1 MTLDTTVDSKDRGDD
16 TLRRFKFQ
24 LTYAGIVSLSLL
36 DNSSGVCEVFCEHHE
51 DILVKLINGQFI
63 GVQVKTRDL
72 GLGPF
77 ETETESIWNCLK
89 KFVALESRF
98 PGRFLRFTIVS
109 NAGFY
114 NAKESV
120 KNLKWIVGHAKGGN
134 GSEMLKPRSK
144 TKTAINRLAKECK
157 CSATDVISV
166 LAKIELKGDAAPLNH
181 VDLDLE
187 NRLSL
192 LTQVAEQTSGAIKE
206 VAKKII
212 FKHLEASSLTSE
224 PSLTEEYISLNSIE
238 DEAKQKVI
246 DGKRITKELLEQLIS
261 QGLAH
266 PVTLHLQ
273 AGDNLD
279 GMPKET
285 RKLVLKM
292 DKGNISFE
300 NVGLQKDNKFAAE
313 KHFISWIHKYGNE
326 KASKQYGQ
334 VKLIVQNECQAA
346 YDESF
351 KKDEAFGTEM
361 LRDLRKRLRGRLDA
375 EKQSFFDCKQEHLLG
390 MAGILTEEC
399 KVWWSEKFPI

>member
-1 MTLDTTVDSKDRGDD
+1 MALDTIVDSKDKGDD
-16 TLRRFKFQ
+16 TLRRFKYQ

-36 DNSSGVCEVFCEHHE
+36 DNSSGVSEVFCEHHE
-51 DILVKLINGQFI
+51 DILVKLVNGQFI
-63 GVQVKTRDL
+63 GVQVKTREL

-77 ETETESIWNCLK
+77 ETQNESIWNCLK
-89 KFVALESRF
+89 KFVALELKF
-98 PGRFLRFTIVS
+98 PGKFLRFTIVS

-114 NAKESV
+114 SAKETV
-120 KNLKWIVGHAKGGN
+120 KNLKWIVCHAKEGK
-134 GSEMLKPRSK
+134 EAELLRARSK
-144 TKTAINRLAKECK
+144 TKTIINRLAKECK
-157 CSATDVISV
+157 CTPGDIISV
-166 LAKIELKGDAAPLNH
+166 LAKIELKGDAAHLNH

-187 NRLSL
+187 NRLSVIPQL
-192 LTQVAEQTSGAIKE
+192 ADQTSGALKE

-224 PSLTEEYISLNSIE
+224 ATLTEEYISLNNVA
-238 DEAKQKVI
+238 DEARQKLI
-246 DGKRITKELLEQLIS
+246 DGKRITREQLEQLIS

-273 AGDNLD
+273 IGDDLD
-279 GMPKET
+279 VMPKET
-285 RKLVLKM
+285 KKLILKM
-292 DKGNISFE
+292 DKGQISFE

-313 KHFISWIHKYGNE
+313 KHFISWIHKYGSE

-346 YDESF
+346 YDDSF

-361 LRDLRKRLRGRLDA
+361 LRDLRRRLKGRLDT